1 MLKVDPSPET
11 ESPLVSS
18 QEIRALATSSCDK
31 SLKEDV
37 LDLSWVLP
45 TKISQELRVKTFAS

>member
-18 QEIRALATSSCDK
+18 QEIRAWATSSCDK
-31 SLKEDV
+31 SLTEDV
-37 LDLSWVLP
+37 LDLSWVLL
-45 TKISQELRVKTFAS
+45 TKISEELRLESVAS